1 MEFENILLATIETG
15 IYCLTINRP
24 AQYNALNAK
33 TLEEIHAAATYL
45 HNQADVRVLLLTGS
59 GQKAFAAGADIK
71 EMQSKS
77 AIEGQAFGRKGM
89 QAFRSLELLPFPV
102 IAVVHGFA
110 LGGGCELAMSCDWI
124 IASEKAQFGQ
134 PEVALGV
141 TPGFGG
147 TQRLSRL
154 IGRSKALELLV
165 SGRRL
170 DANTALAWGLV
181 NHVYPVDELMNEA
194 LRIARDIA
202 AQAPLAVQMCKQLVI
217 RGQDLELETACLLEE
232 QAFGLSFSTADQ
244 KEGMAAFVEKRK
256 ALFKGS

>member
-1 MEFENILLATIETG
+1 MEFTNILLETLEAG

-24 AQYNALNAK
+24 AHYNALNAK
-33 TLEEIHAAATYL
+33 TLEEIHTAATYL
-45 HNQADVRVLLLTGS
+45 QTQTDARVLLLTGS

-89 QAFRSLELLPFPV
+89 QAFRSLERLPIPV

-154 IGRSKALELLV
+154 VGRSKALELLV
-165 SGRRL
+165 SGRRI
-170 DANTALAWGLV
+170 DAVTALDWGLV
-181 NHVYPVDELMNEA
+181 NHVYPTDELMNEA
-194 LRIARDIA
+194 LKIAREIA

-256 ALFKGS
+256 AVFRGL

>member
-1 MEFENILLATIETG
+1 MEFENILLEVVEAG

-24 AQYNALNAK
+24 AQYNALNTK
-33 TLEEIHAAATYL
+33 TLEEIQAAATQL
-45 HNQADVRVLLLTGS
+45 HTQADARVLLLTGT
-59 GQKAFAAGADIK
+59 GQKAFVAGADIK
-71 EMQSKS
+71 EMHSKT
-77 AIEGQAFGRKGM
+77 AIEGQAFGHKGM
-89 QAFRSLELLPFPV
+89 QAFRSLELLPIPV
-102 IAVVHGFA
+102 IAVVQGFA
-110 LGGGCELAMSCDWI
+110 LGGGCELALSCDWI
-124 IASEKAQFGQ
+124 IASEQAQFGQ

-165 SGRRL
+165 SGRRI

-181 NHVYPVDELMNEA
+181 NHVYPADELMTEA
-194 LRIARDIA
+194 LKIAREIA

-256 ALFKGS
+256 ANFVGR

>member
-1 MEFENILLATIETG
+1 VEFENILLEAVEAG

-24 AQYNALNAK
+24 AQYNALNTK
-33 TLEEIHAAATYL
+33 TLEEIQAAATQL
-45 HNQADVRVLLLTGS
+45 QTQADARVLLLTGA
-59 GQKAFAAGADIK
+59 GQKAFVAGADIK
-71 EMQSKS
+71 EMHSKT
-77 AIEGQAFGRKGM
+77 AIEGQAFGHKGM
-89 QAFRSLELLPFPV
+89 QAFRSLELLPIPV
-102 IAVVHGFA
+102 IAVVQGFA
-110 LGGGCELAMSCDWI
+110 LGGGCELALSCDWI
-124 IASEKAQFGQ
+124 IASEQAQFGQ

-165 SGRRL
+165 SGRRI
-170 DANTALAWGLV
+170 DAKTALAWGLV
-181 NHVYPVDELMNEA
+181 NHVYPADELMNEA
-194 LRIARDIA
+194 LKIAREIA
-202 AQAPLAVQMCKQLVI
+202 NQAPLAVQMCKQLVI

-256 ALFKGS
+256 ANFVGR

>member
-1 MEFENILLATIETG
+1 MEFENILLEVVEAG

-24 AQYNALNAK
+24 AQYNALNTK
-33 TLEEIHAAATYL
+33 TLEEIQAAATQL
-45 HNQADVRVLLLTGS
+45 HTQADARVLLLTGA
-59 GQKAFAAGADIK
+59 GQKAFVAGADIK
-71 EMQSKS
+71 EMHSKT
-77 AIEGQAFGRKGM
+77 AIEGQAFGHKGM
-89 QAFRSLELLPFPV
+89 QAFRSLELLPIPV
-102 IAVVHGFA
+102 IAVVQGFA
-110 LGGGCELAMSCDWI
+110 LGGGCELALSCDWI
-124 IASEKAQFGQ
+124 IASEQAQFGQ

-165 SGRRL
+165 SGRRI

-181 NHVYPVDELMNEA
+181 NHVYPADELMTEA
-194 LRIARDIA
+194 LKIAREIA
-202 AQAPLAVQMCKQLVI
+202 NQAPLAVQMCKQLVI

-256 ALFKGS
+256 ANFVGR

>member
-1 MEFENILLATIETG
+1 MEFENILLEAVEAG

-24 AQYNALNAK
+24 AQYNALNTK
-33 TLEEIHAAATYL
+33 TLEEIQAAATQL
-45 HNQADVRVLLLTGS
+45 HTQADARVLILTGA
-59 GQKAFAAGADIK
+59 GQKAFVAGADIK
-71 EMQSKS
+71 EMHSKT
-77 AIEGQAFGRKGM
+77 AIEGQAFGHKGM
-89 QAFRSLELLPFPV
+89 QAFRSLELLPIPV
-102 IAVVHGFA
+102 IAVVQGFA
-110 LGGGCELAMSCDWI
+110 LGGGCELALSCDWI
-124 IASEKAQFGQ
+124 IASEQAQFGQ

-165 SGRRL
+165 SGRRI
-170 DANTALAWGLV
+170 DAKTALAWGLV
-181 NHVYPVDELMNEA
+181 NHVYPADELMNEA
-194 LRIARDIA
+194 LKIAREIA
-202 AQAPLAVQMCKQLVI
+202 TQAPLAVQMCKQLVI

-256 ALFKGS
+256 ANFVGR

>member
-1 MEFENILLATIETG
+1 MEFENILLEVVEAG

-24 AQYNALNAK
+24 AQYNALNTK
-33 TLEEIHAAATYL
+33 TLEEIQAAATQL
-45 HNQADVRVLLLTGS
+45 HTQADARVLLLTGT
-59 GQKAFAAGADIK
+59 GQKAFVAGADIK
-71 EMQSKS
+71 EMHSKT
-77 AIEGQAFGRKGM
+77 AIEGQAFGHKGM
-89 QAFRSLELLPFPV
+89 QAFRSLELLPIPV
-102 IAVVHGFA
+102 IAVVQGFA
-110 LGGGCELAMSCDWI
+110 LGGGCELALSCDWI
-124 IASEKAQFGQ
+124 IASEQAQFGQ

-165 SGRRL
+165 SGRRI
-170 DANTALAWGLV
+170 DAKTALAWGLV
-181 NHVYPVDELMNEA
+181 NHVYPADELMTEA
-194 LRIARDIA
+194 LKIAREIA
-202 AQAPLAVQMCKQLVI
+202 NQAPLAVQMCKQLVI

-256 ALFKGS
+256 ANFVGR

>member
-154 IGRSKALELLV
+154 IGRSRALELLV

-194 LRIARDIA
+194 LKIARDIA

>member
-1 MEFENILLATIETG
+1 VEFENILLEAVEAG

-24 AQYNALNAK
+24 AQCNALNTK
-33 TLEEIHAAATYL
+33 TLEEIQAAATQL
-45 HNQADVRVLLLTGS
+45 HTQADARVLLLTGA
-59 GQKAFAAGADIK
+59 GQKAFVAGADIK
-71 EMQSKS
+71 EMYSKT
-77 AIEGQAFGRKGM
+77 AIEGQAFGHKGM
-89 QAFRSLELLPFPV
+89 QAFRSLELLPIPV
-102 IAVVHGFA
+102 IAVVQGFA
-110 LGGGCELAMSCDWI
+110 LGGGCELALSCDWI
-124 IASEKAQFGQ
+124 IASEQAQFGQ

-165 SGRRL
+165 SGRRI

-181 NHVYPVDELMNEA
+181 NHVYPADELMNEA
-194 LRIARDIA
+194 LKIAREIA
-202 AQAPLAVQMCKQLVI
+202 TQAPLAVQMCKQLVI

-256 ALFKGS
+256 ANFVGR

>member
-1 MEFENILLATIETG
+1 MEFTNILLETPETG

-24 AQYNALNAK
+24 AHYNALNAK
-33 TLEEIHAAATYL
+33 TLEEIHTAASYL
-45 HNQADVRVLLLTGS
+45 QTQADARVLLLTGS

-77 AIEGQAFGRKGM
+77 AIEGQAFGRKGL
-89 QAFRSLELLPFPV
+89 QAFRSLELLPIPV

-154 IGRSKALELLV
+154 VGRSKALELLV
-165 SGRRL
+165 SGRRI
-170 DANTALAWGLV
+170 DAATALDWGLV

-194 LRIARDIA
+194 LKIAREIV

-256 ALFKGS
+256 AIFRGV

>member
-1 MEFENILLATIETG
+1 MEFENILLEAVEAG

-24 AQYNALNAK
+24 AQYNALNTK
-33 TLEEIHAAATYL
+33 TLEEIQAAATQL
-45 HNQADVRVLLLTGS
+45 QTQADARVLLLTGA
-59 GQKAFAAGADIK
+59 GQKAFVAGADIK
-71 EMQSKS
+71 EMHSKT
-77 AIEGQAFGRKGM
+77 AIEGQAFGHKGM
-89 QAFRSLELLPFPV
+89 QAFRSLELLPIPV
-102 IAVVHGFA
+102 IAVVQGFA
-110 LGGGCELAMSCDWI
+110 LGGGCELALSCDWI
-124 IASEKAQFGQ
+124 IASEQAQFGQ

-165 SGRRL
+165 SGRRI
-170 DANTALAWGLV
+170 DAKTALAWGLV
-181 NHVYPVDELMNEA
+181 NHVYPADELMNEA
-194 LRIARDIA
+194 LKIAREIA
-202 AQAPLAVQMCKQLVI
+202 NQAPLAVQMCKQLVI

-256 ALFKGS
+256 ANFVGR

>member
-1 MEFENILLATIETG
+1 MEFENILLEAVEAG

-24 AQYNALNAK
+24 AQYNALNTK
-33 TLEEIHAAATYL
+33 TLEEIQAAATQL
-45 HNQADVRVLLLTGS
+45 QTQADARVLLLTGA
-59 GQKAFAAGADIK
+59 GQKAFVAGADIK
-71 EMQSKS
+71 EMHSKT
-77 AIEGQAFGRKGM
+77 AIEGQAFGHKGM
-89 QAFRSLELLPFPV
+89 QAFRSLELLPIPV
-102 IAVVHGFA
+102 IAVVQGFA
-110 LGGGCELAMSCDWI
+110 LGGGCELALSCDWI
-124 IASEKAQFGQ
+124 IASEQAQFGQ

-165 SGRRL
+165 SGRRI

-181 NHVYPVDELMNEA
+181 NHVYPVDELMTEA
-194 LRIARDIA
+194 LKIAREIA
-202 AQAPLAVQMCKQLVI
+202 NQAPLAVQMCKQLVI

-232 QAFGLSFSTADQ
+232 QTFGLSFSTADQ

-256 ALFKGS
+256 ANFVGR

>member
-1 MEFENILLATIETG
+1 MEFENILLAAVEPG

-33 TLEEIHAAATYL
+33 TLEEIYAAAKWLET
-45 HNQADVRVLLLTGS
+45 QTDVRVLLVTGS
-59 GQKAFAAGADIK
+59 GQKAFVAGADIK
-71 EMQSKS
+71 EMQTKT
-77 AIEGQAFGRKGM
+77 AIEGQAFGHKGM
-89 QAFRSLELLPFPV
+89 QAFRSLELLPIPV

-124 IASEKAQFGQ
+124 LASETAQFGQ

-165 SGRRL
+165 SGRRI
-170 DANTALAWGLV
+170 DAATALAWGLV
-181 NHVYPVDELMNEA
+181 NHVYPADELMNEA
-194 LRIARDIA
+194 LKIAREIA

-217 RGQDLELETACLLEE
+217 RGQDVELATACLLEE

-256 ALFKGS
+256 AAFRGI

>member
-1 MEFENILLATIETG
+1 MEFENILLEAVEAG

-24 AQYNALNAK
+24 AQYNALNTK
-33 TLEEIHAAATYL
+33 TLEEIQAAATQL
-45 HNQADVRVLLLTGS
+45 QTQADARVLLLTGA
-59 GQKAFAAGADIK
+59 GQKAFVAGADIK
-71 EMQSKS
+71 EMHSKT
-77 AIEGQAFGRKGM
+77 AIEGQAFGHKGM
-89 QAFRSLELLPFPV
+89 QAFRSLELLPIPV
-102 IAVVHGFA
+102 IAVVQGFA
-110 LGGGCELAMSCDWI
+110 LGGGCELALSCDWI
-124 IASEKAQFGQ
+124 IASEQAQFGQ

-165 SGRRL
+165 SGRRI
-170 DANTALAWGLV
+170 DAKTALAWGLV
-181 NHVYPVDELMNEA
+181 NHVYPADELMNEA
-194 LRIARDIA
+194 LKIAREIA
-202 AQAPLAVQMCKQLVI
+202 TQAPLAVQMCKQLVI

-256 ALFKGS
+256 ANFVGR

>member
-1 MEFENILLATIETG
+1 MEFENILLEAVEAG

-24 AQYNALNAK
+24 AQYNALNTK
-33 TLEEIHAAATYL
+33 TLEEIQAAATQL
-45 HNQADVRVLLLTGS
+45 QTQADARVLLLTGA
-59 GQKAFAAGADIK
+59 GQKAFVAGADIK
-71 EMQSKS
+71 EMHSKT
-77 AIEGQAFGRKGM
+77 AIEGQAFGHKGM
-89 QAFRSLELLPFPV
+89 QAFRSLELLPIPV
-102 IAVVHGFA
+102 IAVVQGFA
-110 LGGGCELAMSCDWI
+110 LGGGCELALSCDWI
-124 IASEKAQFGQ
+124 IASEQAQFGQ

-165 SGRRL
+165 SGRRI

-181 NHVYPVDELMNEA
+181 NHVYPADELMNEA
-194 LRIARDIA
+194 LKIAREIA
-202 AQAPLAVQMCKQLVI
+202 NQAPLAVQMCKQLVI

-256 ALFKGS
+256 ANFVGR

>member
-1 MEFENILLATIETG
+1 MEFENILLEAVEAG

-24 AQYNALNAK
+24 AQYNALNTQ
-33 TLEEIHAAATYL
+33 TLEEIQAAATQL
-45 HNQADVRVLLLTGS
+45 QTQADARVLLLTGA
-59 GQKAFAAGADIK
+59 GQKAFVAGADIK
-71 EMQSKS
+71 EMGSKT
-77 AIEGQAFGRKGM
+77 AIEGQAFGHKGM
-89 QAFRSLELLPFPV
+89 HAFRSLELLPIPV
-102 IAVVHGFA
+102 IAVVQGFA
-110 LGGGCELAMSCDWI
+110 LGGGCELALSCDWI
-124 IASEKAQFGQ
+124 IASEQAQFGQ

-165 SGRRL
+165 SGRRI
-170 DANTALAWGLV
+170 DAKTALAWGLV
-181 NHVYPVDELMNEA
+181 NHVYPADELMNEA
-194 LRIARDIA
+194 LKIAREIA

-256 ALFKGS
+256 ANFVGR

>member
-1 MEFENILLATIETG
+1 MEFENILLAAVEPG

-33 TLEEIHAAATYL
+33 TLEEIHMAANYL
-45 HNQADVRVLLLTGS
+45 KTQADARVLLVTGS

-71 EMQSKS
+71 EMQTKT
-77 AIEGQAFGRKGM
+77 AIEGQAFGHQGM
-89 QAFRSLELLPFPV
+89 QAFRSLELLPIPV

-124 IASEKAQFGQ
+124 LAAETAQFGQ

-165 SGRRL
+165 SGRRI
-170 DANTALAWGLV
+170 DAATALNWGLA
-181 NHVYPVDELMNEA
+181 NHIYPADELMNEA
-194 LRIARDIA
+194 LKIAREIA

-217 RGQDLELETACLLEE
+217 RGQDLELATACLLEE

-256 ALFKGS
+256 AVFRGN

>member
-1 MEFENILLATIETG
+1 MEFENILLAAIEPG

-24 AQYNALNAK
+24 AQFNALNAQ
-33 TLEEIHAAATYL
+33 TLEEIYTAAQHLKT
-45 HNQADVRVLLLTGS
+45 QADVRVLLLTGS

-77 AIEGQAFGRKGM
+77 AIEGQAFGHQGM
-89 QAFRSLELLPFPV
+89 QAFRSLELLPIPV

-134 PEVALGV
+134 PEVSLGV

-165 SGRRL
+165 SGRRI
-170 DANTALAWGLV
+170 DAATALNWGLV
-181 NHVYPVDELMNEA
+181 NHVYPADELMNEA
-194 LRIARDIA
+194 LKIAREIA

-217 RGQDLELETACLLEE
+217 RGQGLELETACLLEE

-256 ALFKGS
+256 AVFCGA

>member
-1 MEFENILLATIETG
+1 MEFTNILLETTETG

-45 HNQADVRVLLLTGS
+45 QTQADARVLLLTGS

-77 AIEGQAFGRKGM
+77 AIEGQAFGR
-89 QAFRSLELLPFPV
+89 SLERLPIPV

-124 IASEKAQFGQ
+124 IASETAQFGQ

-154 IGRSKALELLV
+154 VGRSKALELLV
-165 SGRRL
+165 SGRRI
-170 DANTALAWGLV
+170 DAVTALDWGLV
-181 NHVYPVDELMNEA
+181 NYVYPTDELMNEA
-194 LRIARDIA
+194 LKIAREIA

-232 QAFGLSFSTADQ
+232 QAFGLSFSTVDQ

-256 ALFKGS
+256 AVFRGI

>member
-1 MEFENILLATIETG
+1 MEFENILLEAVEAG

-24 AQYNALNAK
+24 AQYNALNTK
-33 TLEEIHAAATYL
+33 TLEEIQAAATQL
-45 HNQADVRVLLLTGS
+45 HTQADARVLLLTGA
-59 GQKAFAAGADIK
+59 GQKAFVAGADIK
-71 EMQSKS
+71 EMHSKT
-77 AIEGQAFGRKGM
+77 AIEGQAFGHKGM
-89 QAFRSLELLPFPV
+89 QAFRSLELLPIPV
-102 IAVVHGFA
+102 IAVVQGFA
-110 LGGGCELAMSCDWI
+110 LGGGCELALSCDWI
-124 IASEKAQFGQ
+124 IASEQAQFGQ

-165 SGRRL
+165 SGRRI
-170 DANTALAWGLV
+170 DAKTALAWGLV
-181 NHVYPVDELMNEA
+181 NHVYPADELMNEA
-194 LRIARDIA
+194 LKIAREIA
-202 AQAPLAVQMCKQLVI
+202 TQAPLAVQMCKQLVI

-256 ALFKGS
+256 ANFVGR

>member
-1 MEFENILLATIETG
+1 MEFETILLTTIESG

-24 AQYNALNAK
+24 AQFNALNEQ
-33 TLEEIHAAATYL
+33 TLTEIHAAAEYL
-45 HNQADVRVLLLTGS
+45 NTQADARVLLLKGA

-71 EMQSKS
+71 EMQSKT
-77 AIEGQAFGRKGM
+77 AIEGQVFGRKGM
-89 QAFRSLELLPFPV
+89 QAFRSLELLPIPV

-124 IASEKAQFGQ
+124 IASEQAQFGQ

-165 SGRRL
+165 SGRRI
-170 DANTALAWGLV
+170 DATTALAWGLV
-181 NHVYPVDELMNEA
+181 NHVYPADELMDEA
-194 LRIARDIA
+194 LKIAREIA

-217 RGQDLELETACLLEE
+217 RGQDLELTTACLLEE
-232 QAFGLSFSTADQ
+232 QAFGLSFSTTDQ

-256 ALFKGS
+256 AVFRGS

>member
-1 MEFENILLATIETG
+1 MEFENILLEAVEAG

-24 AQYNALNAK
+24 AQYNALNTK
-33 TLEEIHAAATYL
+33 TLEEIQAAATQL
-45 HNQADVRVLLLTGS
+45 QTQADARVLLLTGT
-59 GQKAFAAGADIK
+59 GQKAFVAGADIK
-71 EMQSKS
+71 EMHSKT
-77 AIEGQAFGRKGM
+77 AIEGQAFGHKGM
-89 QAFRSLELLPFPV
+89 QAFRSLELLPIPV
-102 IAVVHGFA
+102 IAVVQGFA
-110 LGGGCELAMSCDWI
+110 LGGGCELALSCDWI
-124 IASEKAQFGQ
+124 IASEQAQFGQ

-165 SGRRL
+165 SGRRI

-181 NHVYPVDELMNEA
+181 NHVYPADELMTEA
-194 LRIARDIA
+194 LKIAREIA
-202 AQAPLAVQMCKQLVI
+202 NQAPLAVQMCKQLVI

-256 ALFKGS
+256 ANFVGR

>member
-244 KEGMAAFVEKRK
+244 KEGMSAFVEKRK

>member
-1 MEFENILLATIETG
+1 MEFTNILLETLEAG

-24 AQYNALNAK
+24 AHYNALNAK
-33 TLEEIHAAATYL
+33 TLEEIHTAATYL
-45 HNQADVRVLLLTGS
+45 QTQTDARVLLLTGS

-89 QAFRSLELLPFPV
+89 QAFRSLEGLPIPV

-124 IASEKAQFGQ
+124 IASETAQFGQ

-154 IGRSKALELLV
+154 VGRSKALELLV
-165 SGRRL
+165 SGRRI
-170 DANTALAWGLV
+170 DAATALDWGLV

-194 LRIARDIA
+194 LKIAREIV
-202 AQAPLAVQMCKQLVI
+202 AQAHLAVQKCKQLVI

-232 QAFGLSFSTADQ
+232 QAFGLSFSTVDQ

-256 ALFKGS
+256 AVFRGI

>member
-1 MEFENILLATIETG
+1 MNFTTIVLETVEAG

-24 AQYNALNAK
+24 AQFNALN
-33 TLEEIHAAATYL
+33 TQVLEEIHAAAQYL
-45 HNQADVRVLLLTGS
+45 EQQTDARVLLITGS

-71 EMQSKS
+71 EMQAKT

-89 QAFRSLELLPFPV
+89 QAFRQLERLAIPV

-124 IASEKAQFGQ
+124 LASDKAQFGQ

-147 TQRLSRL
+147 TQRLSRR
-154 IGRSKALELLV
+154 IGTAKALELLL
-165 SGRRL
+165 SGRRIN
-170 DANTALAWGLV
+170 AETALNWGLV
-181 NHVYPVDELMNEA
+181 NHVYPAEQLMEEA
-194 LRIARDIA
+194 LKIARDIA
-202 AQAPLAVQMCKQLVI
+202 AQAPLAVQMCKQLVV

-232 QAFGLSFSTADQ
+232 QAFGLSFSTSDQ

-256 ALFKGS
+256 AVFQGK

>member
-1 MEFENILLATIETG
+1 MEFENILLAAVEPG

-33 TLEEIHAAATYL
+33 TLEEIHAAAKWLET
-45 HNQADVRVLLLTGS
+45 QTDVRVLLVTGS
-59 GQKAFAAGADIK
+59 GQKAFVAGADIK
-71 EMQSKS
+71 EMQTKT
-77 AIEGQAFGRKGM
+77 AIEGQAFAHKGM
-89 QAFRSLELLPFPV
+89 LAFRSLELLPIPV

-124 IASEKAQFGQ
+124 LASETAQLGQ

-165 SGRRL
+165 SGRRI
-170 DANTALAWGLV
+170 DAATALAWGLV
-181 NHVYPVDELMNEA
+181 NHVYPADELMNEA
-194 LRIARDIA
+194 LKIAREIA

-217 RGQDLELETACLLEE
+217 RGQDVELATACLLEE

-256 ALFKGS
+256 AAFRGI

>member
-1 MEFENILLATIETG
+1 MEFANILLELVEPH

-24 AQYNALNAK
+24 AQFNALNAK
-33 TLEEIHAAATYL
+33 TLEEIYTAANYL
-45 HNQADVRVLLLTGS
+45 KTQADARVLLLTGS

-71 EMQSKS
+71 EMQAKT
-77 AIEGQAFGRKGM
+77 AIEGQAFGHRGM
-89 QAFRSLELLPFPV
+89 QAFRSLELLSIPV

-124 IASEKAQFGQ
+124 LASEKAQFGQ

-165 SGRRL
+165 TGRRI
-170 DANTALAWGLV
+170 DAQTALNWGLV
-181 NHVYPVDELMNEA
+181 NHVYPVDELMPEA
-194 LRIARDIA
+194 LKMAREIT

-256 ALFKGS
+256 AIFRGL

>member
-1 MEFENILLATIETG
+1 MISLKNIILNKKCLLQPLLIRYFQ
-15 IYCLTINRP
+15 IP
-24 AQYNALNAK
+24 Q
-33 TLEEIHAAATYL
+33 AATQL
-45 HNQADVRVLLLTGS
+45 QTQADARVLLLTGA
-59 GQKAFAAGADIK
+59 GQKAFVAGADIK
-71 EMQSKS
+71 EMHSKT
-77 AIEGQAFGRKGM
+77 AIEGQAFGHKGM
-89 QAFRSLELLPFPV
+89 QAFRSLELLPIPV
-102 IAVVHGFA
+102 IAVVQGFA
-110 LGGGCELAMSCDWI
+110 LGGGCELALSCDWI
-124 IASEKAQFGQ
+124 IASEQAQFGQ

-165 SGRRL
+165 SGRRI

-181 NHVYPVDELMNEA
+181 NHVYPADELMNEA
-194 LRIARDIA
+194 LKIAREIA
-202 AQAPLAVQMCKQLVI
+202 NQAPLAVQMCKQLVI

-256 ALFKGS
+256 ANFVGR